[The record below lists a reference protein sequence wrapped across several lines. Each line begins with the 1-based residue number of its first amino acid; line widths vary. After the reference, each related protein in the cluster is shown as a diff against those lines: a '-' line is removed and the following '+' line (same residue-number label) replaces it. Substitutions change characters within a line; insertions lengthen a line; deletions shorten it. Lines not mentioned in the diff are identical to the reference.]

1 MNGPATSPATSPAPR
16 TSFTICTRGSAL
28 ALAQSEQVLADCEA
42 LFPDLD
48 FELKIIK
55 TTGDKLQTASP
66 ADADGP
72 LPKGLFTKEL
82 EVALLGR
89 EADIA
94 VHSLKDLPTELPD
107 GLVLGAV
114 GPRADVREVLVYRD
128 AAHPQDLSAAVVPK
142 DWIPGAREPFVG
154 PSFATLD
161 DLPAGAVVA
170 TSSTRRAA
178 QVLAV
183 RPDLDIV
190 PVRGNVGTRLQKAAD
205 PHGFDATLLA
215 AAGLSR
221 LGLDVGPRGE
231 LRVDPRL
238 TPRERALVAA
248 PPSGLLATILEP
260 EEMLPAVGQGAVALE
275 IRSDD
280 PEVAQICAGLN
291 HVNTLRCVTA
301 ERAFLRAMGGGCQ
314 SPVAAYARI
323 VGHQVHL
330 RASSYRD
337 GAGKHAEGKLPVREA
352 AKLGEELAARL
363 K

>member
-1 MNGPATSPATSPAPR
+1 MNGPATSPAPR

-28 ALAQSEQVLADCEA
+28 ALAQSGQVLADCEA

-48 FELKIIK
+48 FELKVIK

-94 VHSLKDLPTELPD
+94 VHSLKDLPTELPE
-107 GLVLGAV
+107 GLVLAAV
-114 GPRADVREVLVYRD
+114 GPRADVREVLIYRD
-128 AAHPQDLSAAVVPK
+128 AAHPVDRSAAAPQ
-142 DWIPGAREPFVG
+142 DWVPGARDPFVG
-154 PSFATLD
+154 APFATLD

-183 RPDLDIV
+183 RPDLKIV

-238 TPRERALVAA
+238 TPRERALVAV
-248 PPSGLLATILEP
+248 PPPGLLATILEP

-280 PEVAQICAGLN
+280 PEVARICAGLN

-323 VGHQVHL
+323 IGHQVHL

-337 GAGKHAEGKLPVREA
+337 GIGRHAEGKRPVREA
-352 AKLGEELAARL
+352 AKLGEELAERL